1 MTNPPPPEP
10 SQPGTPPPAWN
21 GTPANDPAAAYPPPP
36 GPAAPGAYGAPAPQ
50 TSPPGRV
57 LSIVGLVLAFL
68 LPPIGL
74 ILSIIAAVQ
83 LGKARAPKGLA
94 IAGIIVG
101 AVLTVLEIIGIIL
114 LVTVFAG
121 IFGMCAELGPGVWEV
136 GGVTYRCG

>member
-1 MTNPPPPEP
+1 M
-10 SQPGTPPPAWN
+10 
-21 GTPANDPAAAYPPPP
+21 
-36 GPAAPGAYGAPAPQ
+36 
-50 TSPPGRV
+50 

-83 LGKARAPKGLA
+83 LGKAHAPKGLA

-101 AVLTVLEIIGIIL
+101 AVLTILEIIGIIL